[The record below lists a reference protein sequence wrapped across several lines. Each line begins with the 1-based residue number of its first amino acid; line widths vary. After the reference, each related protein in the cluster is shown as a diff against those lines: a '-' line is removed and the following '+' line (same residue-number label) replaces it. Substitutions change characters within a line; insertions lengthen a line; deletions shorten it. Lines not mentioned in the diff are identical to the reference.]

1 MFATIIRFI
10 GATVGALVAFYFAS
24 HLVYAMGRMDA
35 ISIQS
40 VDHFFA
46 VILTPIS
53 SLEWVIQKTM
63 IVVAV
68 AAAMQLF
75 VLERLFRKWANCTAA
90 ETCPVPAAR
99 REEPL
104 HSATPNDYWL
114 PSDGEVAERLS

>member
-35 ISIQS
+35 ISIQN
-40 VDHFFA
+40 VDQFFA
-46 VILTPIS
+46 VLLKPIS
-53 SLEWVIQKTM
+53 SLEWPIQKTM
-63 IVVAV
+63 IVVVV

-75 VLERLFRKWANCTAA
+75 VLERLFRKWAYCTAA
-90 ETCPVPAAR
+90 ETRPLPIAR

-104 HSATPNDYWL
+104 HAATPNDYWL
-114 PSDGEVAERLS
+114 PSHGEVAERVS